1 MLVPFTD
8 GLLTPVSADVPP
20 SRIISLPRSLNQS
33 SQCVRDSRSRLCEY
47 SSVFSM
53 NVTIC
58 GSVAA
63 TLFRPSRVILFFGK
77 GIDIGRSGR
86 AAASAALASTPC
98 APPWSRAH
106 WGVFSRLSRG
116 VLHAMRACGRSDKSR
131 QTLSPPHV
139 HVTSCAT
146 PCLCGGD
153 RATDASNF
161 LAVGPFG
168 RVPATEV
175 VNKTH
180 EVDNCAPLRC
190 CAPRVCRHSSPL
202 SPPHFLSAHD
212 RGE

>member
-86 AAASAALASTPC
+86 AGSVSSRSEYSLCAAMVAGSLG
-98 APPWSRAH
+98 RI
-106 WGVFSRLSRG
+106 
-116 VLHAMRACGRSDKSR
+116 HADYREVCGMRARVADPTKADK
-131 QTLSPPHV
+131 
-139 HVTSCAT
+139 
-146 PCLCGGD
+146 PCRLHTC
-153 RATDASNF
+153 T
-161 LAVGPFG
+161 
-168 RVPATEV
+168 
-175 VNKTH
+175 
-180 EVDNCAPLRC
+180 
-190 CAPRVCRHSSPL
+190 
-202 SPPHFLSAHD
+202 
-212 RGE
+212 

>member
-33 SQCVRDSRSRLCEY
+33 SQCVRDSKSRLCEY

-86 AAASAALASTPC
+86 AGSVSSLSEYSLCAAMVAGSLGRIQSTIARCAACDARVWPIRQADKPC
-98 APPWSRAH
+98 
-106 WGVFSRLSRG
+106 RL
-116 VLHAMRACGRSDKSR
+116 HTC
-131 QTLSPPHV
+131 T
-139 HVTSCAT
+139 
-146 PCLCGGD
+146 
-153 RATDASNF
+153 
-161 LAVGPFG
+161 
-168 RVPATEV
+168 
-175 VNKTH
+175 
-180 EVDNCAPLRC
+180 
-190 CAPRVCRHSSPL
+190 
-202 SPPHFLSAHD
+202 
-212 RGE
+212 